1 MANIYI
7 GAHANREKTIIKTM
21 ESMTENG
28 GNCLQLFVSNP
39 RSSSIGNIDNYLEI
53 ADDIK
58 RYSAIHDFKIIIH
71 SSYTINLARDFKN
84 GKRAVPI
91 NECHWIQLL
100 IHELTIS
107 HLIDSVGVVVHV
119 GKHTTQSPEYGLEN
133 MRIAIVYIIETLQKN
148 EIKAKIILETPAGQG
163 TELLTNLDDFLAFY
177 NGFSSDQKKYLG
189 ICLDTAHIWATGYD
203 ICEAY
208 QMICN
213 KNASDLIV
221 IHLNNSK
228 VAKGGNVDRHAM
240 LFDKTGTIPY
250 DSIKKFI
257 GLCNEKKQS
266 QGHAMQT
273 RQATQSK
280 QAAQTAQAA
289 QSKKCN
295 AMIILE
301 TPSHQYATEIALIKL
316 LAA

>member
-1 MANIYI
+1 MASTYIPDIYV
-7 GAHANREKTIIKTM
+7 GAHINREKTIIKTM
-21 ESMTENG
+21 DAITKNG

-39 RSSSIGNIDNYLEI
+39 RSSSIGSLDNYISI

-58 RYSAIHDFKIIIH
+58 GYTAIHGFKTVIH

-133 MRIAIVYIIETLQKN
+133 MRIAIAYVIETLQKGQIN
-148 EIKAKIILETPAGQG
+148 AKIILETPAGQG
-163 TELLTNLDDFLAFY
+163 TELLPNLNDFLAFY
-177 NGFSSDQKKYLG
+177 NGFSSDQQKYLG
-189 ICLDTAHIWATGYD
+189 ICLDTAHIWAAGYD

-208 QMICN
+208 QTICN

-221 IHLNNSK
+221 VHLNNSK
-228 VAKGGNVDRHAM
+228 VAKGSNVDRHAT
-240 LFDKTGTIPY
+240 LFDPSGTIPY
-250 DSIKKFI
+250 SSIKKFI
-257 GLCNEKKQS
+257 ELCNEKKRS
-266 QGHAMQT
+266 GNGN
-273 RQATQSK
+273 SN
-280 QAAQTAQAA
+280 
-289 QSKKCN
+289 SN
-295 AMIILE
+295 SNSSLIILE
-301 TPSHQYATEIALIKL
+301 TPSHQYEDEIALIKL
-316 LAA
+316 LG